1 MTIEERL
8 TRCRVYV
15 PAGVSIEAAVA
26 SHRERTGHGGM
37 CMIILNPPSRSRRRS
52 ERSGSASEQRV

>member
-26 SHRERTGHGGM
+26 AHRQRTGHGGM
-37 CMIILNPPSRSRRRS
+37 CIIVLESSGKPQDRVGKRGVLN
-52 ERSGSASEQRV
+52 